1 MRLSPL
7 FVGAALAAARALA
20 AEDCPAPA
28 LKIESSAPAPRQG
41 GIAVLTLWSSAPLS
55 RAVLADGK
63 HQAAMEPEPA
73 SGGLVLRALW
83 GIDFEAAVGAKS
95 VGLEAFGHCG
105 DDHPDSWK
113 FRVASGNFPQQKLS
127 VNPAYV
133 EPPESEKER
142 IAHDREKVAAV
153 WAAPPTPRVW
163 DRAFVLP
170 VEATPGG
177 NFGARRVFNG
187 KTQSRHAGADLV
199 AAAGTPIKAPAAGT
213 VRLAEDL
220 YFSGGT
226 VIVDHGGD
234 LFTTY
239 FHMSRIDVKPGDR
252 VRTGDVLGA
261 VGATGRATGP
271 HLHWGARL
279 NGARVNPLGLL
290 KLPAW
295 STPAE
300 SGTLQLPDRSVR
312 YAALSFSK

>member
-1 MRLSPL
+1 M
-7 FVGAALAAARALA
+7 
-20 AEDCPAPA
+20 
-28 LKIESSAPAPRQG
+28 
-41 GIAVLTLWSSAPLS
+41 PLS
-55 RAVLADGK
+55 RATVSDGK
-63 HQAAMEPEPA
+63 HQAVMETDSA
-73 SGGLVLRALW
+73 SGGRVLRALW

-95 VGLEAFGHCG
+95 VELEAFTSCG
-105 DDHPDSWK
+105 GDSSHPDSWK

-142 IAHDREKVAAV
+142 IARDREKVAAV
-153 WAAPPTPRVW
+153 WAAPPTPRLW
-163 DRAFVLP
+163 DRGFVLP
-170 VEATPGG
+170 VEATPRE

-199 AAAGTPIKAPAAGT
+199 AAAGTPIEAPAPGT

-226 VIVDHGGD
+226 VIVDHGAD

-279 NGARVNPLGLL
+279 NGARVNPLDLL

-295 STPAE
+295 ATTGE
-300 SGTLQLPDRSVR
+300 
-312 YAALSFSK
+312 

>member
-1 MRLSPL
+1 MRVRL
-7 FVGAALAAARALA
+7 FIPVALAAARVLA
-20 AEDCPAPA
+20 AEDCPAPV
-28 LKIESSAPAPRQG
+28 LKIESSASSPRQG
-41 GIAVLTLWSSAPLS
+41 GIAVLTLRSSVPLS
-55 RAVLADGK
+55 KAVLSDGK
-63 HQAAMEPEPA
+63 HRAAMEPDPA
-73 SGGLVLRALW
+73 SGGRVLRALW

-95 VGLEAFGHCG
+95 VEVEAFGACG
-105 DDHPDSWK
+105 DDHPASWK

-133 EPPESEKER
+133 EPPASELER
-142 IAHDREKVAAV
+142 IAKDREKVAAV
-153 WAAPPTPRVW
+153 WAAAPSPRVW
-163 DRAFVLP
+163 DRAFALP

-177 NFGARRVFNG
+177 NFGARRVYNG

-199 AAAGTPIKAPAAGT
+199 AAAGTPIKAPAPGT

-252 VRTGDVLGA
+252 VRPGDVLGA
-261 VGATGRATGP
+261 VGATGRVTGP

-295 STPAE
+295 TAPS
-300 SGTLQLPDRSVR
+300 
-312 YAALSFSK
+312 

>member
-1 MRLSPL
+1 LRLSPF
-7 FVGAALAAARALA
+7 FVGAALAAARVLV

-28 LKIESSAPAPRQG
+28 LRIESSAQSPRQG
-41 GIAVLTLWSSAPLS
+41 GIAVLTLRSSVPLS

-63 HQAAMEPEPA
+63 HQAAMEADPA
-73 SGGLVLRALW
+73 SGGRVLRALW

-95 VGLEAFGHCG
+95 VELEASGRCG
-105 DDHPDSWK
+105 DDHPGSWK

-133 EPPESEKER
+133 EPPEAEKER
-142 IAHDREKVAAV
+142 IARDREKVAAV
-153 WAAPPTPRVW
+153 WAAPPTVRVW

-199 AAAGTPIKAPAAGT
+199 AAAGTPIKAPAPGT

-252 VRTGDVLGA
+252 VRTGDVLGS
-261 VGATGRATGP
+261 VGATGRVTGP

-279 NGARVNPLGLL
+279 NGARVNPLALL
-290 KLPAW
+290 KLPSW
-295 STPAE
+295 NPPS
-300 SGTLQLPDRSVR
+300 
-312 YAALSFSK
+312 

>member
-1 MRLSPL
+1 M
-7 FVGAALAAARALA
+7 GAAARVVFA
-20 AEDCPAPA
+20 AEDCPAPS
-28 LKIESSAPAPRQG
+28 LKIESSARSPRQG
-41 GIAVLTLWSSAPLS
+41 GIAVLTLRSSVPLS
-55 RAVLADGK
+55 RATLSDGK
-63 HQAAMEPEPA
+63 HQAAMEPDPA
-73 SGGLVLRALW
+73 SGGRVLRALW

-95 VGLEAFGHCG
+95 VELEAFGRCG

-142 IAHDREKVAAV
+142 IARDREKVAAV
-153 WAAPPTPRVW
+153 WAAAPTPRLW
-163 DRAFVLP
+163 DRGFVLP
-170 VEATPGG
+170 VEAEPRE

-199 AAAGTPIKAPAAGT
+199 AAAGTPIKAPAPGT

-252 VRTGDVLGA
+252 VQTGGVLGA

-279 NGARVNPLGLL
+279 NGARINPLGLL

-295 STPAE
+295 SAP
-300 SGTLQLPDRSVR
+300 S
-312 YAALSFSK
+312 

>member
-1 MRLSPL
+1 
-7 FVGAALAAARALA
+7 
-20 AEDCPAPA
+20 
-28 LKIESSAPAPRQG
+28 
-41 GIAVLTLWSSAPLS
+41 
-55 RAVLADGK
+55 
-63 HQAAMEPEPA
+63 
-73 SGGLVLRALW
+73 LW
-83 GIDFEAAVGAKS
+83 GVDFESAVGARNVEVDV
-95 VGLEAFGHCG
+95 VGRCG
-105 DDHPDSWK
+105 DGHSASWK
-113 FRVASGNFPQQKLS
+113 MKIASGAFLQQKLS

-142 IAHDREKVAAV
+142 IARDREKVAAV
-153 WAAPPTPRVW
+153 WAATPTARVW
-163 DRAFVLP
+163 DRAFVMP
-170 VEATPGG
+170 VEATPSG

-199 AAAGTPIKAPAAGT
+199 AAEGTPIKAPAPGT

-261 VGATGRATGP
+261 VGATGRVTGP

-279 NGARVNPLGLL
+279 NGARVNPLELL
-290 KLPAW
+290 RLPAW
-295 STPAE
+295 NAPGE
-300 SGTLQLPDRSVR
+300 SGSLELPDRSVSHVT
-312 YAALSFSK
+312 LSFSK

>member
-1 MRLSPL
+1 VTLR
-7 FVGAALAAARALA
+7 
-20 AEDCPAPA
+20 
-28 LKIESSAPAPRQG
+28 SS
-41 GIAVLTLWSSAPLS
+41 VPLS
-55 RAVLADGK
+55 RATLTDGQHRAVLESSNGGDGR
-63 HQAAMEPEPA
+63 
-73 SGGLVLRALW
+73 VLRGLW
-83 GIDFEAAVGAKS
+83 GVDFESAVGS
-95 VGLEAFGHCG
+95 RQVEVEAFGRCG
-105 DDHPDSWK
+105 DGSPHPASWK
-113 FRVASGNFPQQKLS
+113 FRVAPGNFPQQKLS

-142 IAHDREKVAAV
+142 IARDREKVAAV
-153 WAAPPTPRVW
+153 WAAMPTPRVW

-170 VEATPGG
+170 VEATPRE

-199 AAAGTPIKAPAAGT
+199 AAEGSPIRAPAPGT

-252 VRTGDVLGA
+252 VAPGDVLGA
-261 VGATGRATGP
+261 VGATGRVTGP

-290 KLPAW
+290 KLPTW
-295 STPAE
+295 SSTEAH
-300 SGTLQLPDRSVR
+300 
-312 YAALSFSK
+312 